1 MAFKKFWVMV
11 IFAVMFLL
19 SENVSA
25 MTFSQP
31 VEIGYIGHYFQS
43 PYEGMP
49 ISGESYNSG
58 KIYPEREGIGN
69 GGTYVVGIARFGN
82 GSNALYCSYDCND
95 DYLKFGGQNNYVVSL
110 GRGAKKIY
118 RIDSDEGLTLYVI
131 DTFRFGGIDIIGRQ
145 KNGKWFSYVDSDVLT
160 DKYFNGK
167 MAYQWIGGV
176 LYGRVH
182 VAGDTVTIPYS
193 YQLDGGEMIE
203 EGELRFKWDDAAQ
216 GFSIEK
222 VVY

>member
-1 MAFKKFWVMV
+1 MAFKNFLVMV

-31 VEIGYIGHYFQS
+31 VKIGYIGHYRD

-58 KIYPEREGIGN
+58 KLYPERKGFEGK
-69 GGTYVVGIARFGN
+69 TYVVGIARFGN

-95 DYLKFGGQNNYVVSL
+95 RYLKFGGQDNYVVSL
-110 GRGAKKIY
+110 GDGDKKIY
-118 RIDSDEGLTLYVI
+118 RIDSDEGLTLYVL
-131 DTFRFGGIDIIGRQ
+131 DEVSFVNIIGRQ
-145 KNGKWFSYVDSDVLT
+145 RDGKWVVYVRGDILT

-167 MAYQWIGGV
+167 MAYNGWEGV
-176 LYGRVH
+176 QYGKFKVER
-182 VAGDTVTIPYS
+182 DTVTIPYS